1 MLKEK
6 VARAIKQL
14 KKGKTEYFDEIYDL
28 TRASVYY
35 VIRGILKDS
44 YLVEDAMQET
54 YVAFLN
60 SIAKID
66 DEQNPLSYLLQI
78 AKNKALDEARRKT
91 RAAGANIDDVEI
103 ATSDVTVSD
112 LPLLEHARQNL
123 SDDEFRILEL
133 TTIYGY
139 RRVEVAKMLG
149 EPISTINWKYNKIIK
164 KVKTFYGEEETEVST
179 TLSGVMVFG
188 DQKFDV
194 TGKKEIET
202 EGNEKETSI
211 EFTTYS
217 NTNPRNFVKI
227 KQSVEVENGAQEV
240 EYEYEIYENGEKA
253 REFKLE
259 IEDENGKTEVSFKM
273 EIENVP
279 EETEYKII
287 KGDVDGK
294 FKIKYEKGKEK
305 GFITVESVEG
315 GYKLT
320 YNNGYSEVI

>member
-1 MLKEK
+1 MKKKIISIVCALALIGTMTAALTACDVKGGGGNAAKVKVNANDVYALSALTGAEYLDQTESGATGAAETTRPGVITDADVSGIKDCLNMFDDVISGGGITQTVEKNEDVEGLYKDYPFVMTVTVGNTGITAKMYYKE
-6 VARAIKQL
+6 VNTV
-14 KKGKTEYFDEIYDL
+14 TETE
-28 TRASVYY
+28 
-35 VIRGILKDS
+35 
-44 YLVEDAMQET
+44 
-54 YVAFLN
+54 
-60 SIAKID
+60 ID
-66 DEQNPLSYLLQI
+66 D
-78 AKNKALDEARRKT
+78 
-91 RAAGANIDDVEI
+91 GV
-103 ATSDVTVSD
+103 
-112 LPLLEHARQNL
+112 
-123 SDDEFRILEL
+123 
-133 TTIYGY
+133 
-139 RRVEVAKMLG
+139 
-149 EPISTINWKYNKIIK
+149 
-164 KVKTFYGEEETEVST
+164 EETEVST
-179 TLSGVMVFG
+179 TLSGVMVFDG
-188 DQKFDV
+188 KEFDV

-202 EGNEKETSI
+202 EGDEKETSI
-211 EFTTYS
+211 EFTTKS
-217 NTNPRNFVKI
+217 KANPLNYVKI

-273 EIENVP
+273 EIENAP

>member
-1 MLKEK
+1 MKKKIISIVCALALIGTMTAALTACDVKGGGGNAAKVKVNANDVYALSALTGAEYLAQTESGATGAAETTRPGVITDADVSGIKDCLNMFDDILAGGGISQNVAENTDKDGEFKDYPFVMTVTVGNTGITAKMYYKE
-6 VARAIKQL
+6 VNTV
-14 KKGKTEYFDEIYDL
+14 TETE
-28 TRASVYY
+28 
-35 VIRGILKDS
+35 
-44 YLVEDAMQET
+44 
-54 YVAFLN
+54 
-60 SIAKID
+60 ID
-66 DEQNPLSYLLQI
+66 D
-78 AKNKALDEARRKT
+78 
-91 RAAGANIDDVEI
+91 
-103 ATSDVTVSD
+103 
-112 LPLLEHARQNL
+112 
-123 SDDEFRILEL
+123 
-133 TTIYGY
+133 
-139 RRVEVAKMLG
+139 
-149 EPISTINWKYNKIIK
+149 
-164 KVKTFYGEEETEVST
+164 GEEETEVST

-211 EFTTYS
+211 EFTTRS
-217 NTNPRNFVKI
+217 QTNRDNYVKI

-273 EIENVP
+273 EIENAP

-294 FKIKYEKGKEK
+294 FKIKYEKGKVK
-305 GFITVESVEG
+305 GFITVEAVEG

>member
-1 MLKEK
+1 MKKKIISIVCALALIGTMTAALTACDVKGGGGNAAKVKVNAKDVYALSALTGAEYLAQTESGATGAAETTRPGVITDADVSGIKDCLNMFDDILAGGGISQNVAENTDKDGEFKDYPFVMTVTVGNTGITAKMYYKE
-6 VARAIKQL
+6 VNTV
-14 KKGKTEYFDEIYDL
+14 TETE
-28 TRASVYY
+28 
-35 VIRGILKDS
+35 
-44 YLVEDAMQET
+44 
-54 YVAFLN
+54 
-60 SIAKID
+60 ID
-66 DEQNPLSYLLQI
+66 D
-78 AKNKALDEARRKT
+78 
-91 RAAGANIDDVEI
+91 
-103 ATSDVTVSD
+103 
-112 LPLLEHARQNL
+112 
-123 SDDEFRILEL
+123 
-133 TTIYGY
+133 
-139 RRVEVAKMLG
+139 
-149 EPISTINWKYNKIIK
+149 
-164 KVKTFYGEEETEVST
+164 GEEETEVST

-211 EFTTYS
+211 EFTTKS
-217 NTNPRNFVKI
+217 QTNPLNYVKI

-240 EYEYEIYENGEKA
+240 EYEYEIYENDEKV

-259 IEDENGKTEVSFKM
+259 VEDENGKTEVSFKM

-305 GFITVESVEG
+305 GFITVEAVEG

>member
-1 MLKEK
+1 MKKKIISIVCALALIGTMTAALTACDVKGGGGNAAKVKVNANDVYALSALTGAEYLAQTESGATGAAETTRPGVITDADVSGIKDCLKMFDDVISGGGISQN
-6 VARAIKQL
+6 VAENTDKDGEFKDYPFVMTVTVGNTGITAKMYY
-14 KKGKTEYFDEIYDL
+14 KEVNTVTETE
-28 TRASVYY
+28 
-35 VIRGILKDS
+35 
-44 YLVEDAMQET
+44 
-54 YVAFLN
+54 
-60 SIAKID
+60 ID
-66 DEQNPLSYLLQI
+66 D
-78 AKNKALDEARRKT
+78 
-91 RAAGANIDDVEI
+91 GV
-103 ATSDVTVSD
+103 
-112 LPLLEHARQNL
+112 
-123 SDDEFRILEL
+123 
-133 TTIYGY
+133 
-139 RRVEVAKMLG
+139 
-149 EPISTINWKYNKIIK
+149 
-164 KVKTFYGEEETEVST
+164 EETEVST

-211 EFTTYS
+211 EFTTRS
-217 NTNPRNFVKI
+217 QTNRDNYVKI

-305 GFITVESVEG
+305 GFITVEAVEG

>member
-1 MLKEK
+1 MKKKIISIVCALALIGTMTAALTACDVKGGGGNAAKVKVNAKDVYALSALTGAEYLAQTESGATGAAETTRPGVITDADVSGIKDCLNMFDDILAGGGISQNVAENTEKDGEFKDYPFVMTVTVGNTGITAKMYYKE
-6 VARAIKQL
+6 VNTV
-14 KKGKTEYFDEIYDL
+14 TETE
-28 TRASVYY
+28 
-35 VIRGILKDS
+35 
-44 YLVEDAMQET
+44 
-54 YVAFLN
+54 
-60 SIAKID
+60 ID
-66 DEQNPLSYLLQI
+66 D
-78 AKNKALDEARRKT
+78 
-91 RAAGANIDDVEI
+91 
-103 ATSDVTVSD
+103 
-112 LPLLEHARQNL
+112 
-123 SDDEFRILEL
+123 
-133 TTIYGY
+133 
-139 RRVEVAKMLG
+139 
-149 EPISTINWKYNKIIK
+149 
-164 KVKTFYGEEETEVST
+164 GEEETEVST

-211 EFTTYS
+211 EFTTRS
-217 NTNPRNFVKI
+217 QTNRDNYVKI

-305 GFITVESVEG
+305 GFITVEAVEG

>member
-1 MLKEK
+1 MKKKIISIVCALALIGTMTAALTACDVKGGGGNAAK
-6 VARAIKQL
+6 VKVNAKDVYALSALTGAEYLGQTESGATGAAETTRPGVITDADESGIKDCLNMFDDILAGGGISQNVAENTD
-14 KKGKTEYFDEIYDL
+14 KDGEFKDYPFVMTITVGNTGISAKMYYREVNTVTKTE
-28 TRASVYY
+28 
-35 VIRGILKDS
+35 
-44 YLVEDAMQET
+44 
-54 YVAFLN
+54 
-60 SIAKID
+60 ID
-66 DEQNPLSYLLQI
+66 D
-78 AKNKALDEARRKT
+78 
-91 RAAGANIDDVEI
+91 GV
-103 ATSDVTVSD
+103 
-112 LPLLEHARQNL
+112 
-123 SDDEFRILEL
+123 
-133 TTIYGY
+133 
-139 RRVEVAKMLG
+139 
-149 EPISTINWKYNKIIK
+149 
-164 KVKTFYGEEETEVST
+164 EETEVST

-202 EGNEKETSI
+202 EGNETETSI
-211 EFTTYS
+211 EFTTKS
-217 NTNPRNFVKI
+217 QANPLNYVKI

-240 EYEYEIYENGEKA
+240 EYEYKIYENGEKV

-273 EIENVP
+273 EIENAP

-305 GFITVESVEG
+305 GFITVEAVEG

>member
-1 MLKEK
+1 MKKKIISIVCALALIGTMTAALTACDVKGGGGNAAKVKVNANDVYALSALTGAEYLAQTESGATGAAETTRPGVITDADVSGIKDCLNMFDDILAGGGISQNVAENTDKDGEFKDYPFVMTVTVGNTGITAKMYYKE
-6 VARAIKQL
+6 VNTVT
-14 KKGKTEYFDEIYDL
+14 KTE
-28 TRASVYY
+28 
-35 VIRGILKDS
+35 
-44 YLVEDAMQET
+44 
-54 YVAFLN
+54 
-60 SIAKID
+60 ID
-66 DEQNPLSYLLQI
+66 D
-78 AKNKALDEARRKT
+78 
-91 RAAGANIDDVEI
+91 
-103 ATSDVTVSD
+103 
-112 LPLLEHARQNL
+112 
-123 SDDEFRILEL
+123 
-133 TTIYGY
+133 
-139 RRVEVAKMLG
+139 
-149 EPISTINWKYNKIIK
+149 
-164 KVKTFYGEEETEVST
+164 GEEETEVST

-211 EFTTYS
+211 EFITKS
-217 NTNPRNFVKI
+217 KANPLNFVKI

-259 IEDENGKTEVSFKM
+259 VEDENGKTEVSFKM

-305 GFITVESVEG
+305 GFITVEAVEG
-315 GYKLT
+315 GHKLT

>member
-1 MLKEK
+1 MKKKIISIVCALALVGTMTAALTACDVKGGGGNAAKVKVNANDVYALSALTGAEYLAQTESGATGAAETTRPGVITDADVSGIKDCLNMFDDILAGGGISQNVAENTDKDGEFKDYPFVMTVTVGNTGITAKMYYKE
-6 VARAIKQL
+6 VNTV
-14 KKGKTEYFDEIYDL
+14 TETE
-28 TRASVYY
+28 
-35 VIRGILKDS
+35 
-44 YLVEDAMQET
+44 
-54 YVAFLN
+54 
-60 SIAKID
+60 ID
-66 DEQNPLSYLLQI
+66 D
-78 AKNKALDEARRKT
+78 
-91 RAAGANIDDVEI
+91 
-103 ATSDVTVSD
+103 
-112 LPLLEHARQNL
+112 
-123 SDDEFRILEL
+123 
-133 TTIYGY
+133 
-139 RRVEVAKMLG
+139 
-149 EPISTINWKYNKIIK
+149 
-164 KVKTFYGEEETEVST
+164 GEEETEVST

-211 EFTTYS
+211 EFTTRS
-217 NTNPRNFVKI
+217 QTNRDNYVKI

-259 IEDENGKTEVSFKM
+259 VEDENGKTEVSFKM

-305 GFITVESVEG
+305 GFITVEAVEG

>member
-1 MLKEK
+1 MKKKIISIVCALALIGTMTAALTACDVKGGGGNAAKVKVNANDVYALSALTGAEYLAQTESGATGAAETTRPGVITDADVSGIKDCLNMFDDILAGGGISQNVAENTDKDGEFKDYPFVMTVTVGNTGITAKMYYKE
-6 VARAIKQL
+6 VNTV
-14 KKGKTEYFDEIYDL
+14 TETE
-28 TRASVYY
+28 
-35 VIRGILKDS
+35 
-44 YLVEDAMQET
+44 
-54 YVAFLN
+54 
-60 SIAKID
+60 ID
-66 DEQNPLSYLLQI
+66 D
-78 AKNKALDEARRKT
+78 
-91 RAAGANIDDVEI
+91 
-103 ATSDVTVSD
+103 
-112 LPLLEHARQNL
+112 
-123 SDDEFRILEL
+123 
-133 TTIYGY
+133 
-139 RRVEVAKMLG
+139 
-149 EPISTINWKYNKIIK
+149 
-164 KVKTFYGEEETEVST
+164 GEEETEVST

-202 EGNEKETSI
+202 EGDEKEISI
-211 EFTTYS
+211 EFTTKS
-217 NTNPRNFVKI
+217 RENPLNYVKI

>member
-1 MLKEK
+1 MKKKIISIVCALALIGTMTAALTACDVKGGGNAAKVKVNANDVYALSALTGAEYLAQTESGATGAAETTRPGVITDADVSGIKDCLNMFDDILAGGGISQNVAENTDKDGEFKDYPFVMTVTVGNTGITAKMYYKE
-6 VARAIKQL
+6 VNTV
-14 KKGKTEYFDEIYDL
+14 TETE
-28 TRASVYY
+28 
-35 VIRGILKDS
+35 
-44 YLVEDAMQET
+44 
-54 YVAFLN
+54 
-60 SIAKID
+60 ID
-66 DEQNPLSYLLQI
+66 D
-78 AKNKALDEARRKT
+78 
-91 RAAGANIDDVEI
+91 
-103 ATSDVTVSD
+103 
-112 LPLLEHARQNL
+112 
-123 SDDEFRILEL
+123 
-133 TTIYGY
+133 
-139 RRVEVAKMLG
+139 
-149 EPISTINWKYNKIIK
+149 
-164 KVKTFYGEEETEVST
+164 GEEETEVST

-202 EGNEKETSI
+202 EGNETETSI
-211 EFTTYS
+211 EFTTKS
-217 NTNPRNFVKI
+217 TTNPRNFVKI

-259 IEDENGKTEVSFKM
+259 VEDENGKTEVSFKM

-305 GFITVESVEG
+305 GFIAVESVEG

>member
-1 MLKEK
+1 MKKKILSIVCALTLIGTMTAALTACDVKGGGNAAKVKVNANDVYALSALTGAEYLDQTESGATGAAETTRPGVITDADVSGIKDCLNMFDDVISGGGITQTVEKNEDVEGLYKDYPFVMTVTVGNTGITAKMYYKE
-6 VARAIKQL
+6 VNTV
-14 KKGKTEYFDEIYDL
+14 TETE
-28 TRASVYY
+28 
-35 VIRGILKDS
+35 
-44 YLVEDAMQET
+44 
-54 YVAFLN
+54 
-60 SIAKID
+60 ID
-66 DEQNPLSYLLQI
+66 D
-78 AKNKALDEARRKT
+78 
-91 RAAGANIDDVEI
+91 
-103 ATSDVTVSD
+103 
-112 LPLLEHARQNL
+112 
-123 SDDEFRILEL
+123 
-133 TTIYGY
+133 
-139 RRVEVAKMLG
+139 
-149 EPISTINWKYNKIIK
+149 
-164 KVKTFYGEEETEVST
+164 GEEETEVST
-179 TLSGVMVFG
+179 TLSGVMVFDG
-188 DQKFDV
+188 KEFEV
-194 TGKKEIET
+194 SGKKEIET

-211 EFTTYS
+211 EFTTKS
-217 NTNPRNFVKI
+217 KANPLNYVKI

-305 GFITVESVEG
+305 GFITVEAVEG

>member
-1 MLKEK
+1 MKKKIISIVCALALIGTMTAALTACDVKGGGGNAAKVKVNANDVYALSALTGAEYLAQTESGATGAAATTRPGVITDADVSGIKDCLNMFDDILAGGGISQNVAENTDKDGEFKDYPFVMTVTVGNTGITAKMYYKE
-6 VARAIKQL
+6 VNTV
-14 KKGKTEYFDEIYDL
+14 TETE
-28 TRASVYY
+28 
-35 VIRGILKDS
+35 
-44 YLVEDAMQET
+44 
-54 YVAFLN
+54 
-60 SIAKID
+60 ID
-66 DEQNPLSYLLQI
+66 D
-78 AKNKALDEARRKT
+78 
-91 RAAGANIDDVEI
+91 
-103 ATSDVTVSD
+103 
-112 LPLLEHARQNL
+112 
-123 SDDEFRILEL
+123 
-133 TTIYGY
+133 
-139 RRVEVAKMLG
+139 
-149 EPISTINWKYNKIIK
+149 
-164 KVKTFYGEEETEVST
+164 GEEETEVST

-211 EFTTYS
+211 EFTTRS
-217 NTNPRNFVKI
+217 QTNRDNYVKI
-227 KQSVEVENGAQEV
+227 KHSVEVENGAQEV

-305 GFITVESVEG
+305 GFITVEAVEG

>member
-1 MLKEK
+1 MKKKIISIVCALALIGTMTAALTACDVKGGGGNAAK
-6 VARAIKQL
+6 VKVNANDVYALSALTGAEYLDQTESGATGAAETTRPGVITDADVSGIKDCLNMFDDILAGGGISQNVAENTD
-14 KKGKTEYFDEIYDL
+14 KDGEFKDYPFVMTITVGNTGISAKMYYREVNTVTKTE
-28 TRASVYY
+28 
-35 VIRGILKDS
+35 
-44 YLVEDAMQET
+44 
-54 YVAFLN
+54 
-60 SIAKID
+60 ID
-66 DEQNPLSYLLQI
+66 D
-78 AKNKALDEARRKT
+78 
-91 RAAGANIDDVEI
+91 
-103 ATSDVTVSD
+103 
-112 LPLLEHARQNL
+112 
-123 SDDEFRILEL
+123 
-133 TTIYGY
+133 
-139 RRVEVAKMLG
+139 
-149 EPISTINWKYNKIIK
+149 
-164 KVKTFYGEEETEVST
+164 GEEETEVST

-211 EFTTYS
+211 EFTTRS
-217 NTNPRNFVKI
+217 QTNRDNYVKI

-259 IEDENGKTEVSFKM
+259 VEDENGKTEVSFKM

>member
-1 MLKEK
+1 MKKKIISIVCALALIGTMTAALTACDVKGGGNAAKVKVNANDVYALSALTGAEYLDQTESGATGAAETTRPGVITDADVSGIKDCLNMFDDIISGGGITQTVEKNEDVEGLYKDYPFVMTVTVGNTGITAKMYYKE
-6 VARAIKQL
+6 VNTV
-14 KKGKTEYFDEIYDL
+14 TETE
-28 TRASVYY
+28 
-35 VIRGILKDS
+35 
-44 YLVEDAMQET
+44 
-54 YVAFLN
+54 
-60 SIAKID
+60 ID
-66 DEQNPLSYLLQI
+66 D
-78 AKNKALDEARRKT
+78 
-91 RAAGANIDDVEI
+91 
-103 ATSDVTVSD
+103 
-112 LPLLEHARQNL
+112 
-123 SDDEFRILEL
+123 
-133 TTIYGY
+133 
-139 RRVEVAKMLG
+139 
-149 EPISTINWKYNKIIK
+149 
-164 KVKTFYGEEETEVST
+164 GEEETEVST
-179 TLSGVMVFG
+179 TLSGVMVF
-188 DQKFDV
+188 DDKEFEV
-194 TGKKEIET
+194 SGKKEIET

-211 EFTTYS
+211 EFTTKS
-217 NTNPRNFVKI
+217 KANPLNYVKI

>member
-1 MLKEK
+1 MKKKIISIVCALALIGTMTAALTACDVKGGGGNVAKVKVNANDVYALSALTGAEYLAQTESGATGAAETTRPGVITDADVSGIKDCLNMFDDILAGGGISQNVAENTDKDGEFKDYPFVMTVTVGNTGITAKMYYKE
-6 VARAIKQL
+6 VNTV
-14 KKGKTEYFDEIYDL
+14 TETE
-28 TRASVYY
+28 
-35 VIRGILKDS
+35 
-44 YLVEDAMQET
+44 
-54 YVAFLN
+54 
-60 SIAKID
+60 ID
-66 DEQNPLSYLLQI
+66 D
-78 AKNKALDEARRKT
+78 
-91 RAAGANIDDVEI
+91 
-103 ATSDVTVSD
+103 
-112 LPLLEHARQNL
+112 
-123 SDDEFRILEL
+123 
-133 TTIYGY
+133 
-139 RRVEVAKMLG
+139 
-149 EPISTINWKYNKIIK
+149 
-164 KVKTFYGEEETEVST
+164 GEEETEVST

-211 EFTTYS
+211 EFTTKS
-217 NTNPRNFVKI
+217 KANPLNYVKI

-259 IEDENGKTEVSFKM
+259 VEDENGKTEVSFKM

-305 GFITVESVEG
+305 GFITVEAVEG

>member
-1 MLKEK
+1 MKKKIISIVCALALIGTMTAALTACDVKGGGGNAAKVKVNANDVYALSALTGAEYLDQTESGATGAAEITRPGVITDADVSGIKDCLNMFDDILAGGGISQNVAENTDKDGEFKDYPFVMTVTVGNTGITAKMYYKE
-6 VARAIKQL
+6 VNTV
-14 KKGKTEYFDEIYDL
+14 TETE
-28 TRASVYY
+28 
-35 VIRGILKDS
+35 
-44 YLVEDAMQET
+44 
-54 YVAFLN
+54 
-60 SIAKID
+60 ID
-66 DEQNPLSYLLQI
+66 D
-78 AKNKALDEARRKT
+78 
-91 RAAGANIDDVEI
+91 
-103 ATSDVTVSD
+103 
-112 LPLLEHARQNL
+112 
-123 SDDEFRILEL
+123 
-133 TTIYGY
+133 
-139 RRVEVAKMLG
+139 
-149 EPISTINWKYNKIIK
+149 
-164 KVKTFYGEEETEVST
+164 GEEETEVST

-211 EFTTYS
+211 EFTTKS
-217 NTNPRNFVKI
+217 QANPLNYVKI

-259 IEDENGKTEVSFKM
+259 VEDENGKTEVSFKM

-305 GFITVESVEG
+305 GFITVEAVEG